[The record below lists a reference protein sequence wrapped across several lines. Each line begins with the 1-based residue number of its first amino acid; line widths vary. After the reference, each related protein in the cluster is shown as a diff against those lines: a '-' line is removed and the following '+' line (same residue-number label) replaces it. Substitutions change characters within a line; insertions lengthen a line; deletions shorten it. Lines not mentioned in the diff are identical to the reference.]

1 MVAAGVPYK
10 LEVRP
15 KSRGFQH
22 PMRVPTDGNHLAAR
36 KGMVR
41 IEVKNILVL
50 RNSTMIDR
58 RLTVVLTA
66 GLHFL
71 DLE

>member
-10 LEVRP
+10 REVRP
-15 KSRGFQH
+15 KTRGFQH
-22 PMRVPTDGNHLAAR
+22 PMRVPADGNHLAAR
-36 KGMVR
+36 KGRVR

-66 GLHFL
+66 GLHLL